1 MCKFERIQTGREK
14 EREKYFI
21 RAKFQRV
28 FPSSKT
34 RSFFT
39 PLSNG
44 NQREKKKG
52 KRRKGKGDEIFC
64 NKKCQKKMCAG
75 ELIFEEAIFFL
86 FVRL

>member
-39 PLSNG
+39 PT
-44 NQREKKKG
+44 KG
-52 KRRKGKGDEIFC
+52 KRKGKEREKETRYFIT
-64 NKKCQKKMCAG
+64 KKCRKKKCAG
-75 ELIFEEAIFFL
+75 ELIFEEEAIFFL
-86 FVRL
+86 FKIRP